1 MHQRLK
7 KYSLIVLGL
16 LLAAPVFGGDVSWS
30 PERPGTST
38 DDPIQFPRDLSGRS
52 IKCPRVRAVHSTNL
66 EDEGATAYLTK
77 VDPWLGYQRGRE
89 LFLREFSL
97 NDGVFGEPGRMAGRV
112 LEDQTTKIMT
122 RDHVASCALCH
133 NVPFR
138 DAGAGATMFKNGG
151 TGRNSPHMFGAG
163 LLEMLGW
170 QIRLKLLEK
179 GDTNR
184 NGFIDKGESATV
196 HAIVENLPGRQPGEH
211 VSVDFGS
218 FGDQD
223 GDGKPDLN
231 SVCFLWY
238 VDKNG
243 RRIPWARSLNDDGV
257 AGYNFEVQVF
267 GWGHGRAT
275 LAGRVPITSTLRA
288 FTAQA
293 ADNHMGMQACDKTL
307 NEEPHSDGLALV
319 SLPGAQQ
326 FFSGRTRDRGLM
338 KDARGVSLDDPDRDG
353 VLEEFTEGDMDLIE
367 FYQLNH
373 PVPAETARSGLRAR
387 GREVLSDAGCTHCH
401 VPDWKLEADNRKDTD
416 YTRRYSGDRRFFNLA
431 VAPNQKA
438 GRLEGKL
445 DWLTASN
452 PVAQPASGSRAKV
465 LAEPRRNEFVT
476 SGVYSDFLHHDLGPA
491 FHQVQFDGSII
502 KAFRTAPLWG
512 VGSTAPYGHDGASL
526 DLDTV
531 IRRHGGEATAE
542 AKAYADLPEP
552 DRLALLEFLRGLVLY
567 SVDDLPCDVDGDSK
581 ISDHFIVAG
590 QDTGIERLN
599 PEWLF
604 RVPGRIEGDVTNPQG
619 VTVRSQA
626 LTNVAE
632 AYGVNLKYLKDT
644 SHQGFPD
651 IRFARIKRE
660 PPASLSAKRLSSQS
674 KGNRHDRGIRRR
686 ATVNNRLCRS
696 GTLK

>member
-1 MHQRLK
+1 MHKRLRN
-7 KYSLIVLGL
+7 YGLIVLAL
-16 LLAAPVFGGDVSWS
+16 LLTAPVFGGDIPWS

-38 DDPIQFPRDLSGRS
+38 DDPIQFPKDLSGRS
-52 IKCPRVRAVHSTNL
+52 IKCPRIRAVHSPDIN
-66 EDEGATAYLTK
+66 DEGATAYLLK
-77 VDPWLGYQRGRE
+77 ADPWLGYQRGRE
-89 LFLREFSL
+89 LFVREYSL
-97 NDGVFGEPGRMAGRV
+97 NDGVFGESGRMAGRV
-112 LEDQTTKIMT
+112 LEDQATKIMT

-138 DAGAGATMFKNGG
+138 DAGAGATIFKNGG

-170 QIRLKLLEK
+170 QIRLKLLEQ

-184 NGFIDKGESATV
+184 NGFIDKGESDNV
-196 HAIVENLPGRQPGEH
+196 HGIVDNLPTGQGIERI
-211 VSVDFGS
+211 SVDFGG

-238 VDKNG
+238 VDKDG
-243 RRIPWARSLNDDGV
+243 KRIPWARSLNDDGV

-307 NEEPHSDGLALV
+307 NEEPNSDGMALV
-319 SLPGAQQ
+319 SLPGAPQ
-326 FFSGRTRDRGLM
+326 FFSGRTRDRGLVR
-338 KDARGVSLDDPDRDG
+338 DARGVSLDDPDRDG
-353 VLEEFTEGDMDLIE
+353 VPEEFTEGDMDLIE

-373 PVPAETARSGLRAR
+373 PVPAETARSALRQR
-387 GREVLSDAGCTHCH
+387 GRKLMTETGCTHCH
-401 VPDWKLEADNRKDTD
+401 VPDWKLEAGNQSDAD
-416 YTRRYSGDRRFFNLA
+416 YTRRYLGDRRFFNLA
-431 VAPNQKA
+431 VAPNEKT

-445 DWLTASN
+445 EWLTRTAAGS
-452 PVAQPASGSRAKV
+452 VPASTGNGK
-465 LAEPRRNEFVT
+465 LNAEPSRNTFT
-476 SGVYSDFLHHDLGPA
+476 ITGVYSDFLHHDLGPE
-491 FHQVQFDGSII
+491 FHQVQFDGSVI

-512 VGSTAPYGHDGASL
+512 ASSTAPYGHDGGSL
-526 DLDTV
+526 DLDAV
-531 IRRHGGEATAE
+531 IRRHGGEAAAE
-542 AKAYADLPEP
+542 SQAYADLPGA

-567 SVDDLPCDVDGDSK
+567 SVDDLPCDVDGDGK
-581 ISDHFIVAG
+581 ISEHFIVSG

-619 VTVRSQA
+619 VKVRSLA

-632 AYGVNLKYLKDT
+632 AYGLHLKYLKDK
-644 SHQGFPD
+644 SRQGFPD
-651 IRFARIKRE
+651 MRFTSSTKRQ
-660 PPASLSAKRLSSQS
+660 PCKIINSR
-674 KGNRHDRGIRRR
+674 RH
-686 ATVNNRLCRS
+686 AAPH
-696 GTLK
+696 K